1 MALIVDLIISIDVF
15 KSSDVTFK
23 WGLNLILLSPEPRII
38 ILFLNAAFSVLLI
51 QNNLGIYLIIG
62 LIFLGITWGPLIAIL
77 LTHLTDTKIIQ
88 SKQAGLAGGLFFTM
102 AEIGGIIGP
111 VSIGIIYDYS
121 NNFNTALS
129 FYSFILVVMI
139 IPVILLKRL
148 D

>member
-1 MALIVDLIISIDVF
+1 M
-15 KSSDVTFK
+15 KSV
-23 WGLNLILLSPEPRII
+23 LSLII
-38 ILFLNAAFSVLLI
+38 ILFLNAAFSVFLI
-51 QNNLGIYLIIG
+51 QNDLGIYLIIG

-129 FYSFILVVMI
+129 FYSFILAVMI